1 MMIKVRVVIWVAM
14 TIMVAIIASKCLNCH
29 HDHLYHV
36 IIIIKK
42 ILIVINHY
50 HHDHQLNG
58 NNHIC
63 SLLKGCMPGINS
75 PPGVIVTC
83 QPWPFCAGQFNH
95 DFEYNDDGGGDDDAG
110 EEDEN
115 VT

>member
-1 MMIKVRVVIWVAM
+1 MATTTMM
-14 TIMVAIIASKCLNCH
+14 AIIMSKCLNCH
-29 HDHLYHV
+29 HYHHV
-36 IIIIKK
+36 HPYHHYCH
-42 ILIVINHY
+42 HY

-83 QPWPFCAGQFNH
+83 QPWPFCVGQFNH
-95 DFEYNDDGGGDDDAG
+95 DFEYNDDGGDDDAG
-110 EEDEN
+110 EKDEN

>member
-1 MMIKVRVVIWVAM
+1 MIWVAM

-29 HDHLYHV
+29 HYHHDHPYHHYCH
-36 IIIIKK
+36 
-42 ILIVINHY
+42 HY

-83 QPWPFCAGQFNH
+83 QPRPFCAGQFNH
-95 DFEYNDDGGGDDDAG
+95 DFEYNDHGGGGDDAG

>member
-1 MMIKVRVVIWVAM
+1 M

-29 HDHLYHV
+29 HYHHDHHYHV
-36 IIIIKK
+36 IIITKK
-42 ILIVINHY
+42 ELIVINHY
-50 HHDHQLNG
+50 HHDQQLNG

-95 DFEYNDDGGGDDDAG
+95 DFEYNDDGGDDDAG

>member
-1 MMIKVRVVIWVAM
+1 MIWVAM

-29 HDHLYHV
+29 HYHV

-50 HHDHQLNG
+50 HHDQQLNG

-83 QPWPFCAGQFNH
+83 QPWPFCVGQFNH
-95 DFEYNDDGGGDDDAG
+95 DFEYNDGGGDDDAG